1 LLIYNEFLDNSLKG
15 KGIQAMAHCNTVFLQ
30 LLKIVGRHEF
40 EAIASLHHQGQRLR
54 KTSRW
59 AQFVAMAFAQLSGRQ
74 SLRDIE
80 TNLQAQRQH
89 SYHLGSAPIAR
100 SSLARLN
107 NQQPAS
113 CYEALFYRLYERC
126 LKRAPKHGFRFK
138 NPLYALDASL
148 IDLSLKLF
156 PWSHYAL
163 GKGAMKLQ
171 IGLDLRGNLP
181 AFATVTESRKADSE
195 CAKLL
200 ALPKGSIV
208 VCDRG
213 YNDYSWYKLLTEQG
227 VFYVTRQ
234 RGNATYEVI
243 ERRAVP
249 VHSGVISD
257 AVIRFNSHRSRRKDL
272 PNVRQVV
279 YQDAQTQREYIFIT
293 NHFKLSAQTIAAI
306 YKQRW
311 QVELF
316 FKWIKQNLKI
326 KSFLGTSKNA
336 VMTQIWIAMCVYLL
350 LAFIKFSHQV
360 AISQQQILRLLAL
373 NLFAKRDLIR
383 LIKTEPPPGDHQPIQ
398 GALW

>member
-1 LLIYNEFLDNSLKG
+1 
-15 KGIQAMAHCNTVFLQ
+15 
-30 LLKIVGRHEF
+30 
-40 EAIASLHHQGQRLR
+40 
-54 KTSRW
+54 
-59 AQFVAMAFAQLSGRQ
+59 
-74 SLRDIE
+74 
-80 TNLQAQRQH
+80 
-89 SYHLGSAPIAR
+89 LGSVPISR

-113 CYEALFYRLYERC
+113 CYETLFYRLYERC

-171 IGLDLRGNLP
+171 VGLDLRGNLP
-181 AFATVTESRKADSE
+181 AFATLTESRKADSE

-213 YNDYSWYKLLTEQG
+213 YNDYSWYKLLTGQG

-249 VHSGVISD
+249 SSVISD
-257 AVIRFNSHRSRRKDL
+257 AVIRFNSHRSRQKA
-272 PNVRQVV
+272 RQVV

-326 KSFLGTSKNA
+326 KSFLGISKNA

-383 LIKTEPPPGDHQPIQ
+383 LIRTEPPPGDHQPIQ

>member
-1 LLIYNEFLDNSLKG
+1 
-15 KGIQAMAHCNTVFLQ
+15 
-30 LLKIVGRHEF
+30 
-40 EAIASLHHQGQRLR
+40 
-54 KTSRW
+54 
-59 AQFVAMAFAQLSGRQ
+59 MAFAQLTGRQ

-80 TNLQAQRQH
+80 ANLHAQRQH
-89 SYHLGSAPIAR
+89 AYHLGSAPITR

-113 CYEALFYRLYERC
+113 CYEGLFYKLYERC
-126 LKRAPKHGFRFK
+126 AKHAPKHGFRFK

-171 IGLDLRGNLP
+171 VGLDLRGNIP
-181 AFATVTESRKADSE
+181 AFTTVTESKKADSE

-200 ALPKGSIV
+200 TLPKGSIV

-213 YNDYSWYKLLTEQG
+213 YNDYGWYKSLTANG

-234 RGNATYEVI
+234 RSNATYDIV
-243 ERRAVP
+243 ERRDVKAN
-249 VHSGVISD
+249 SAVISD
-257 AVIRFNSHRSRRKDL
+257 SVIRFNSLRSQQKKL
-272 PNVRQVV
+272 PDVRQVAYFDV
-279 YQDAQTQREYIFIT
+279 ETNKQYSFLT
-293 NHFKLSAQTIAAI
+293 NHFKLSAQTIADI

-326 KSFLGTSKNA
+326 KSFLGTSQNA
-336 VMTQIWIAMCVYLL
+336 VMTQIWVAMCVYLL
-350 LAFIKFSHQV
+350 LAYLKFCNKVEASL
-360 AISQQQILRLLAL
+360 QQIIRLLAL

-383 LIKTEPPPGDHQPIQ
+383 LIKVEPPPDEQRFVQ
-398 GALW
+398 VALW

>member
-1 LLIYNEFLDNSLKG
+1 
-15 KGIQAMAHCNTVFLQ
+15 MPHCNTILSQ

-40 EAIASLHHQGQRLR
+40 EKIASAHHEGQRLR

-59 AQFVAMAFAQLSGRQ
+59 SQFVALAFGQLGGRQ

-80 TNLQAQRQH
+80 SNLNAQRQY
-89 SYHLGSAPIAR
+89 SYHLGGTPITR

-107 NQQPAS
+107 SRQPAS
-113 CYEALFYRLYERC
+113 CYEALFYQLYNRC
-126 LKRAPKHGFRFK
+126 AKHAPQHGFRFK

-163 GKGAMKLQ
+163 GKGAMKLTV
-171 IGLDLRGNLP
+171 GLDLRGHLP
-181 AFATVTESRKADSE
+181 AFVTVTESKKADSE

-200 ALPKGSIV
+200 TLPKGGII

-213 YNDYSWYKLLTEQG
+213 YNDYGWYKSLTGQG

-234 RGNATYEVI
+234 RSNATYEVI
-243 ERRAVP
+243 GHRAVP
-249 VHSGVISD
+249 AKSGVISD
-257 AVIRFNSHRSRRKDL
+257 SVIRYNSLRSRQKQL
-272 PNVRQVV
+272 PDVRQVV
-279 YQDAQTQREYIFIT
+279 YVDADTQKQYTFIT
-293 NHFKLSAQTIAAI
+293 NHFKLSAQTIADI

-336 VMTQIWIAMCVYLL
+336 VMTQIWVAMCVYLL
-350 LAFIKFSHQV
+350 LAYLKFCNKVQASLQH
-360 AISQQQILRLLAL
+360 IIRLLAL
-373 NLFAKRDLIR
+373 NLFAKRDLIK
-383 LIKTEPPPGDHQPIQ
+383 LIKAEPPPDQQ
-398 GALW
+398 QFVQAALW

>member
-1 LLIYNEFLDNSLKG
+1 
-15 KGIQAMAHCNTVFLQ
+15 MAHCNTVLSQ
-30 LLKIVGRHEF
+30 VLKRVGRHDF
-40 EAIASLHHQGQRLR
+40 DKLAAQHHEGQRLR

-59 AQFVAMAFAQLSGRQ
+59 SQFVALAFAQLSGRQ

-80 TNLQAQRQH
+80 ANLHAQRQYG
-89 SYHLGSAPIAR
+89 YHLGGLPMTR

-107 NQQPAS
+107 NRQPAS
-113 CYEALFYRLYERC
+113 CYEALFYQLYSRC
-126 LKRAPKHGFRFK
+126 GKHAPRHGFRFK

-163 GKGAMKLQ
+163 GKGAVKLTV
-171 IGLDLRGNLP
+171 GLDLGGNLP

-200 ALPKGSIV
+200 NLPKGSIV

-213 YNDYSWYKLLTEQG
+213 YNDYGWYKLLSQNG
-227 VFYVTRQ
+227 VYYVTRQ
-234 RGNATYEVI
+234 RSNATYDILEQ
-243 ERRAVP
+243 RAIP
-249 VHSGVISD
+249 AESAVISD
-257 AVIRFNSHRSRRKDL
+257 SVVRFNSLRSQQKKL
-272 PNVRQVV
+272 PDVRQIV
-279 YQDAQTQREYIFIT
+279 YFDAETQKQYTFIT
-293 NHFKLSAQTIAAI
+293 NHFDLPAQTVADI

-336 VMTQIWIAMCVYLL
+336 VMTQIWVALCVYLL
-350 LAFIKFSHQV
+350 LAYLKFCNQV
-360 AISQQQILRLLAL
+360 TISMQQIIRLLAI
-373 NLFAKRDLIR
+373 NLFAKRDLIQ
-383 LIKTEPPPGDHQPIQ
+383 LIKLEPPPDQQHFIQ
-398 GALW
+398 GALC